1 MNDWKKEFERL
12 SHINNGYYEKRGML
26 VGCDQ
31 CGGNLDKDAVK
42 AFIQS
47 ILDQKAKEIEGLKD
61 LKQQSDRW
69 RYSSGEVVVYNQALD
84 QALTILKGGKQ

>member
-1 MNDWKKEFERL
+1 MTNWRDEFEHKFGAFALIGSAGRFY
-12 SHINNGYYEKRGML
+12 NGAFANEAR
-26 VGCDQ
+26 V
-31 CGGNLDKDAVK
+31 KDAI

-47 ILDQKAKEIEGLKD
+47 ILDQKAKEIEAMKD

-84 QALTILKGGKQ
+84 DALTILKGEEV